1 MDEEIAE
8 RMVLCAANAY
18 EQKYYLNEM
27 FSKLPEQIRRELQI
41 MCVTFT
47 EEAGGILFLE
57 FDEDGALQ
65 LRCEW
70 DESDLLYDDIGAGML
85 VSRLQ
90 REKRELFESLEMY
103 YKLVIRK
110 EGAPEVTGAAG

>member
-1 MDEEIAE
+1 MDEKNAE
-8 RMVLCAANAY
+8 CMVLCAASAY
-18 EQKYYLNEM
+18 EQKYYLNKT
-27 FSKLPEQIRRELQI
+27 FSRLPEQIRQELQI

-47 EEAGGILFLE
+47 EEVGGALFLE
-57 FDEDGALQ
+57 FDEDGALH

-70 DESDLLYDDIGAGML
+70 DEDDLLYDDIGAGML

-90 REKRELFESLEMY
+90 REKSELFESLEMY

-110 EGAPEVTGAAG
+110 EGAAG